1 MSGLVTTVRESLRY
15 RGRQGQ
21 WMWILHRVTGLG
33 VLLFL
38 IMHVAGMSSAFISV
52 EVHEQLLA
60 LYRTPLFSVGELALA
75 FSLIFHA
82 VNGTRIAIL
91 ELKPELWQKQEQA
104 TRLAILVTL
113 ALAAP
118 TILIMA
124 IASINAFLSPAAAGL
139 AK

>member
-1 MSGLVTTVRESLRY
+1 
-15 RGRQGQ
+15 
-21 WMWILHRVTGLG
+21 MWILHRVTGLG